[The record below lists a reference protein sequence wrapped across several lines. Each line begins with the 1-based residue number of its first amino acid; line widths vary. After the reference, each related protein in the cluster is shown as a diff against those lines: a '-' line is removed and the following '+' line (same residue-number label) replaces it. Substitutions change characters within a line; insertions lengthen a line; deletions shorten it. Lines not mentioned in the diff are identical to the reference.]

1 MIIEL
6 VGNPSEDVIK
16 QIHNPKNKEFIES
29 LPKSRGKDFATLFK
43 GANPD
48 AIDLLKKLLTFDP
61 NKRITIEQA
70 LAHPYMAQLHY
81 PDDEPTCELV
91 SAFDFDFELYSLKKE
106 EFKDLIYEEIM
117 LYHEKD

>member
-61 NKRITIEQA
+61 NKRITIE
-70 LAHPYMAQLHY
+70 
-81 PDDEPTCELV
+81 
-91 SAFDFDFELYSLKKE
+91 
-106 EFKDLIYEEIM
+106 
-117 LYHEKD
+117 